1 MVEWTPGP
9 ARGPGGPGRPACC
22 LVRGGGAGLIR
33 VLFGPE
39 PRPAWSWRSRPE
51 RRAAYG
57 ALALATLALCV
68 VNAGEIHGVASMH
81 GLLPPTA
88 RVPAGQLPPSLGQ
101 RLLAVAVVAPLPL
114 AVRYPMLA
122 WRIGGPALLLT
133 PPVPRALWGGLPL
146 GPPPP
151 LAPLRGLLLG

>member
-1 MVEWTPGP
+1 MAISAEMGERTSGTAPATSGTGQP
-9 ARGPGGPGRPACC
+9 ARSR
-22 LVRGGGAGLIR
+22 VRRARAGLIQ
-33 VLFGPE
+33 VLIGPE
-39 PRPAWSWRSRPE
+39 PAPAWSWRSRPE

-101 RLLAVAVVAPLPL
+101 RLLAVAGVAPVPL
-114 AVRYPMLA
+114 AGRDPL
-122 WRIGGPALLLT
+122 PARRVGWLS
-133 PPVPRALWGGLPL
+133 
-146 GPPPP
+146 
-151 LAPLRGLLLG
+151 LR